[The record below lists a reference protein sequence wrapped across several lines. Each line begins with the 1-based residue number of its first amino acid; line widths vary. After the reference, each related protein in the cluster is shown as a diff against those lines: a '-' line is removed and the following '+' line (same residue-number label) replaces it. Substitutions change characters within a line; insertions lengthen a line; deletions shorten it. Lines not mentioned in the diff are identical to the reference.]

1 MKRDLMEILCC
12 PICKGDLELRVDVE
26 KDEILEGSLFCKHCN
41 HRYEIKDG
49 IPDLLPPDFKWPRG
63 APIRLGATQDR
74 WAVFGESVCRC
85 LAQWP
90 VPICNPNRLIREV
103 LVEPDGHRTTEPQ
116 MRKRDIEGRLGDN
129 A

>member
-1 MKRDLMEILCC
+1 MTPR
-12 PICKGDLELRVDVE
+12 
-26 KDEILEGSLFCKHCN
+26 S
-41 HRYEIKDG
+41 
-49 IPDLLPPDFKWPRG
+49 PDSPWG
-63 APIRLGATQDR
+63 AAKPG
-74 WAVFGESVCRC
+74 AVFGESVCRC